1 MGVVFFYWFAV
12 KGGENVVGKKAKKIK
27 ERLIDLFKGI
37 FGSKRRSRL
46 GVGAE
51 KLNPECPRYYRT
63 APTAPLVVELPDELL
78 GAKVLTR
85 EDKWEMLRRGK
96 LYLTL
101 RTVED
106 FDELLGLDWRRVW
119 NKENPK
125 RPIKT
130 LQDLFPSY
138 KFAHESMLPLTA
150 RLRKRGIDPKS
161 IDWRHSP
168 WHCNAV
174 RNSAREKGSLFY
186 DIAQVIECPEIPTAR
201 DLFRDEY
208 VDIVSCEKNGNETIR
223 MDDVCR
229 SHSIWLDPIDA
240 PKELYKW
247 RLRVQKA
254 ICWAYLNDCV
264 PVMMTLTIYHRW
276 NNLDGLLSVL
286 QNSWDK
292 FLVSGRP
299 AQNRQVEMGLVGNI
313 RRLEITINDGD
324 ENFDENGKPD
334 TNAGWHPHFHVLL
347 FVPKDK
353 FGTLSD
359 MEAQMKKD
367 WAEIV
372 AENYKAEFDKEIETS
387 FLPALEKYG
396 LWLSRYNK
404 GERKGE
410 LRPVK
415 DSAYFAKIMGYDPA
429 NVYGGDKE
437 VTSDAFKNSKI
448 PFDLLCEVTA
458 ANIDLWCEYAIATK
472 GMSALRISKP
482 FAKKINEYFDAHPDK
497 DPIPKDLPPSKVVA
511 HLEHTIYRL
520 FYRNFLIPQLKAK
533 AAEGFDAL
541 RSWVRDKM
549 VELGVSALCDD
560 PTALPR
566 PPNSVDDLL
575 CNKILPST

>member
-1 MGVVFFYWFAV
+1 MGKVF
-12 KGGENVVGKKAKKIK
+12 KKIEEK
-27 ERLIDLFKGI
+27 FKNLFGLV
-37 FGSKRRSRL
+37 FNNKRRSRL
-46 GVGAE
+46 GVGVE
-51 KLNPECPRYYRT
+51 KFDEDSTQYYRT
-63 APTAPLVVELPDELL
+63 SPTAPLFVDLSDELL

-85 EDKWEMLRRGK
+85 DDKWEMLRRGK

-106 FDELLGLDWRRVW
+106 FDDLLGLDWRRKW
-119 NKENPK
+119 NKENPN
-125 RPIKT
+125 RPIET

-138 KFAHESMLPLTA
+138 KFAHESTLPLTA
-150 RLRKRGIDPKS
+150 RLRKRGIDPQS
-161 IDWRHSP
+161 IDWRNSP
-168 WHCNAV
+168 WYRKSMRDVAK
-174 RNSAREKGSLFY
+174 EKDSLFY
-186 DIAQVIECPEIPTAR
+186 DAAQVVKSPDIPTAK

-208 VDIVSCEKNGNETIR
+208 IDIVASEKNGNETIR
-223 MDDVCR
+223 MEDVCR

-254 ICWAYLNDCV
+254 IAWAYLNDCV

-276 NNLDGLLSVL
+276 NNLDGAIRVL
-286 QNSWDK
+286 QNSWDR

-299 AQNRQVEMGLVGNI
+299 AQKRQTEMDLVGNI

-324 ENFDENGKPD
+324 ENFAEENGKPD

-353 FGTLSD
+353 FGTVSD
-359 MEAQMKKD
+359 MELQMKKD

-372 AENYKAEFDKEIETS
+372 AAQFRAEFNEEIPES

-396 LWLSRYNK
+396 LYLSRYNK

-415 DSAYFAKIMGYDPA
+415 DSAYFAKIQGYDPT

-448 PFDLLCEVTA
+448 PFDLLREITA

-472 GMSALRISKP
+472 GMAALRISKP
-482 FAKKINEYFDAHPDK
+482 LAKKINEYFEANPDK
-497 DPIPKDLPPSKVVA
+497 DPIPKDLPPSKIVA
-511 HLEHTIYRL
+511 HLEATIYRL

-533 AAEGFDAL
+533 AAEGFEAL
-541 RSWVRDKM
+541 RSWVKDKM

-575 CNKILPST
+575 SKNIACVVSVASN

>member
-1 MGVVFFYWFAV
+1 MGSVVRSIKNLNLKDKLKSLFGFAF
-12 KGGENVVGKKAKKIK
+12 N
-27 ERLIDLFKGI
+27 
-37 FGSKRRSRL
+37 SKRRSRL
-46 GVGAE
+46 GVGVQNFDAE
-51 KLNPECPRYYRT
+51 RPQYYRT
-63 APTAPLVVELPDELL
+63 CPTTPLFLELPDELL

-85 EDKWEMLRRGK
+85 KDKWEMLLRAK
-96 LYLTL
+96 LYLSL

-119 NKENPK
+119 NKENPN
-125 RPIKT
+125 RPIET
-130 LQDLFPSY
+130 MLDLFVSL
-138 KFAHESMLPLTA
+138 KFAHEVMLPLTA
-150 RLRKRGIDPKS
+150 RLRKHGIDPKS
-161 IDWRHSP
+161 VDWRNSP
-168 WHCNAV
+168 WYYQSLC
-174 RNSAREKGSLFY
+174 NSAREKDSLFF
-186 DIAQVIECPEIPTAR
+186 DSAQHAVKAPRIPTAK
-201 DLFRDEY
+201 DLFCEEY
-208 VDIVSCEKNGNETIR
+208 VDIVASEKDGNETIR
-223 MDDVCR
+223 MEDVCR

-247 RLRVQKA
+247 RLRIQKA
-254 ICWAYLNDCV
+254 IAWAYLNDCV
-264 PVMMTLTIYHRW
+264 PAMMTLTIYHRW
-276 NNLDGLLSVL
+276 NNLDGLLRVL

-299 AQNRQVEMGLVGNI
+299 AQKRQAEMGLIGNI

-324 ENFDENGKPD
+324 ENFAEKDGKPD

-367 WAEIV
+367 WATIV
-372 AENYKAEFDKEIETS
+372 AKHFSKEFGEEIDPS

-415 DSAYFAKIMGYDPA
+415 DSRYLDKIYGYDPI
-429 NVYGGDKE
+429 NVYGGDSE
-437 VTSDAFKNSKI
+437 IAADSFKNSKI
-448 PFDLLCEVTA
+448 PFDLLLEINA
-458 ANIDLWCEYAIATK
+458 ANVDLWCEYAIATK
-472 GMSALRISKP
+472 GMAALRISRP
-482 FAKKINEYFDAHPDK
+482 LIKKINDYFEANPDK
-497 DPIPKDLPPSKVVA
+497 DPIPKGLPPSKVVA
-511 HLEHTIYRL
+511 HLEATIYRL

-533 AAEGFDAL
+533 AAEGFEAL
-541 RSWVRDKM
+541 RSWVKDKM

-575 CNKILPST
+575 VKKILPV

>member
-1 MGVVFFYWFAV
+1 MGSVVRSIKNLNLNSKLKNLFRFA
-12 KGGENVVGKKAKKIK
+12 
-27 ERLIDLFKGI
+27 

-46 GVGAE
+46 GVGVE
-51 KLNPECPRYYRT
+51 KFNEECSRYYRT
-63 APTAPLVVELPDELL
+63 SPTAPLFLELPDELL
-78 GAKVLTR
+78 GAKKLTR
-85 EDKWEMLRRGK
+85 EDKWEMLLRAK
-96 LYLTL
+96 LYLSL
-101 RTVED
+101 RSVED

-125 RPIKT
+125 RPIET
-130 LQDLFPSY
+130 MLDLFVSL
-138 KFAHESMLPLTA
+138 KFAHEVMLPLTA
-150 RLRKRGIDPKS
+150 RLRKHGIDPKS
-161 IDWRHSP
+161 VDWRNSP
-168 WHCNAV
+168 WYYQSL
-174 RNSAREKGSLFY
+174 RNSAGEKSSLFF
-186 DIAQVIECPEIPTAR
+186 DSAQNAVKSPRIPTAR
-201 DLFRDEY
+201 DLFCEEY
-208 VDIVSCEKNGNETIR
+208 VDIVASEKDGNETIR
-223 MDDVCR
+223 MEDVCR

-247 RLRVQKA
+247 RLRIQKA
-254 ICWAYLNDCV
+254 IAWAYLNDCV
-264 PVMMTLTIYHRW
+264 PAMMTLTIYHRW
-276 NNLDGLLSVL
+276 NNLDGLLRVL

-299 AQNRQVEMGLVGNI
+299 AQKRQVEMGLVGNI

-324 ENFDENGKPD
+324 ENFDENGKPK

-353 FGTLSD
+353 FGALSD

-372 AENYKAEFDKEIETS
+372 AAHFRAEFGEEIPEL
-387 FLPALEKYG
+387 FLPAFEAHG
-396 LWLSRYNK
+396 LYLSRYNK

-415 DSAYFAKIMGYDPA
+415 DSRYLDKIYGYDPI

-437 VTSDAFKNSKI
+437 ISADSFKNSKI
-448 PFDLLCEVTA
+448 PFDLLREITA

-472 GMSALRISKP
+472 GMAALRISRP
-482 FAKKINEYFDAHPDK
+482 LAKKINEYFEANPDK
-497 DPIPKDLPPSKVVA
+497 DPIPKGLPPSKVVA
-511 HLEHTIYRL
+511 HLEATIYRL

-533 AAEGFDAL
+533 AVEGFESL
-541 RSWVRDKM
+541 RSWVKDKM

-566 PPNSVDDLL
+566 PPNSIDDLL
-575 CNKILPST
+575 YKKILPTP

>member
-1 MGVVFFYWFAV
+1 M
-12 KGGENVVGKKAKKIK
+12 GKKAKKIK

-46 GVGAE
+46 GVGVE
-51 KLNPECPRYYRT
+51 KFDRECPRYYRT
-63 APTAPLVVELPDELL
+63 SPTAPLFVELPSELL
-78 GAKVLTR
+78 GVKVLKR

-150 RLRKRGIDPKS
+150 RLRKCGIDPKS
-161 IDWRHSP
+161 IDWSNSP
-168 WHCNAV
+168 WYRQYLRDSV
-174 RNSAREKGSLFY
+174 RDKDSLFF
-186 DIAQVIECPEIPTAR
+186 DAEKVLKSPEIPTAK
-201 DLFRDEY
+201 DLFCEEY
-208 VDIVSCEKNGNETIR
+208 VDIVSSEKDGNQTIR
-223 MDDVCR
+223 MEDVCR

-247 RLRVQKA
+247 KLRIQKA
-254 ICWAYLNDCV
+254 ITWAYLNDCV

-276 NNLDGLLSVL
+276 NNLDGAIRVL

-292 FLVSGRP
+292 FLVSGRS
-299 AQNRQVEMGLVGNI
+299 AQKRQAEMGLVGNI

-324 ENFDENGKPD
+324 KYFDENGKPK
-334 TNAGWHPHFHVLL
+334 TNAGFHPHFHVLL

-353 FGTLSD
+353 FGTVSD

-372 AENYKAEFDKEIETS
+372 AAQFRAEFGEEIPES
-387 FLPALEKYG
+387 FMPALEKCG
-396 LWLSRYNK
+396 LYLSRYNK

-415 DSAYFAKIMGYDPA
+415 DSIYLDKIYGYDPI
-429 NVYGGDKE
+429 NVYGGDSE
-437 VTSDAFKNSKI
+437 IAADSFKNSKI
-448 PFDLLCEVTA
+448 PFDLLREVTA

-472 GMSALRISKP
+472 GMAALRISRP
-482 FAKKINEYFDAHPDK
+482 LAKKINEYFEANPDK

-511 HLEHTIYRL
+511 HLEATIYRL

-533 AAEGFDAL
+533 AVEGFEAL
-541 RSWVRDKM
+541 RSWVKDKM

>member
-1 MGVVFFYWFAV
+1 MADSYLQELFAERIGGNKFGKDTTIYKFEKIKRAKRAAKAAHPDVELIDMGVGEPDDMAFPEVVAALAVEAGKIENRFYSDNGCMEFRIAV
-12 KGGENVVGKKAKKIK
+12 QKYMK
-27 ERLIDLFKGI
+27 ELYGVDLDPETEI
-37 FGSKRRSRL
+37 VHSIGS
-46 GVGAE
+46 
-51 KLNPECPRYYRT
+51 T
-63 APTAPLVVELPDELL
+63 
-78 GAKVLTR
+78 
-85 EDKWEMLRRGK
+85 
-96 LYLTL
+96 
-101 RTVED
+101 
-106 FDELLGLDWRRVW
+106 
-119 NKENPK
+119 
-125 RPIKT
+125 
-130 LQDLFPSY
+130 
-138 KFAHESMLPLTA
+138 
-150 RLRKRGIDPKS
+150 
-161 IDWRHSP
+161 IDWKNSP
-168 WHCNAV
+168 WYRQYLRDYV
-174 RNSAREKGSLFY
+174 RSEGSLFF
-186 DIAQVIECPEIPTAR
+186 DAEKVLKSPEIPTAK
-201 DLFRDEY
+201 DLFRYDY
-208 VDIVSCEKNGNETIR
+208 VDVVASEKNGNEAIR

-276 NNLDGLLSVL
+276 DNLDGLIRVL

-299 AQNRQVEMGLVGNI
+299 AQKRQAEMDLVGNI

-324 ENFDENGKPD
+324 ENFSEENGKPD

-353 FGTLSD
+353 FGTVSD
-359 MEAQMKKD
+359 MEPQMKKD

-372 AENYKAEFDKEIETS
+372 AEKYSEEFGKEIEAS
-387 FLPALEKYG
+387 FMPALEKYG
-396 LWLSRYNK
+396 LYLSRYNK
-404 GERKGE
+404 GVRKGE

-437 VTSDAFKNSKI
+437 VTSDVFKNSKI

-458 ANIDLWCEYAIATK
+458 TNIDLWCEYAIATK
-472 GMSALRISKP
+472 GMASLRISKP
-482 FAKKINEYFDAHPDK
+482 LAKKINEYFIAHPDK

-533 AAEGFDAL
+533 AAEGFEAL
-541 RSWVRDKM
+541 SRWVKDKM

-575 CNKILPST
+575 SKKILPSP

>member
-1 MGVVFFYWFAV
+1 MGKIIQKVQKSLNNLFGIVF
-12 KGGENVVGKKAKKIK
+12 NN
-27 ERLIDLFKGI
+27 
-37 FGSKRRSRL
+37 KRRSRL
-46 GVGAE
+46 GVGVQNFDHAS
-51 KLNPECPRYYRT
+51 PRYYRT
-63 APTAPLVVELPDELL
+63 SPTAPLFVELPDELL

-96 LYLTL
+96 LFLSL
-101 RTVED
+101 RSVED

-119 NKENPK
+119 NRENPN
-125 RPIKT
+125 REIKT

-150 RLRKRGIDPKS
+150 RLRKHGIDPKS
-161 IDWRHSP
+161 VDWRNSP
-168 WHCNAV
+168 WYRQVV
-174 RNSAREKGSLFY
+174 RDFGMRQAREAGSLFPQ
-186 DIAQVIECPEIPTAR
+186 AEQVVKRPDVPTAR
-201 DLFRDEY
+201 DLFCEEY
-208 VDIVSCEKNGNETIR
+208 VDIVSSEKDGNETIR
-223 MDDVCR
+223 MEDVCR

-247 RLRVQKA
+247 RLRIQKA
-254 ICWAYLNDCV
+254 IAWAYLNDCV
-264 PVMMTLTIYHRW
+264 PAMMTLTIYHRW
-276 NNLDGLLSVL
+276 NHLGGSIRIL

-299 AQNRQVEMGLVGNI
+299 AQSRQAEMGLVGNV

-324 ENFDENGKPD
+324 EHFDENGKPK

-353 FGTLSD
+353 FETVSD
-359 MEAQMKKD
+359 METQMKKD
-367 WAEIV
+367 WSDIV
-372 AENYKAEFDKEIETS
+372 AAQYKKEFGEEIDAS
-387 FLPALEKYG
+387 FMPALEKCG
-396 LWLSRYNK
+396 LYLSRYNK

-415 DSAYFAKIMGYDPA
+415 DSRYLDKIYGYDPI

-437 VTSDAFKNSKI
+437 ISADSFKNSKI
-448 PFDLLCEVTA
+448 PFDLLREITA

-472 GMSALRISKP
+472 GMAALRISKP
-482 FAKKINEYFDAHPDK
+482 LAKKVNEYFEAHPDK
-497 DPIPKDLPPSKVVA
+497 DPIPKGLPPSKVVA
-511 HLEHTIYRL
+511 HLEATIYRL

-533 AAEGFDAL
+533 AAEGFEAL
-541 RSWVRDKM
+541 FSWVKDKM

-566 PPNSVDDLL
+566 PPNSIDDLL
-575 CNKILPST
+575 CKKILPV

>member
-1 MGVVFFYWFAV
+1 MIYLRVYSAV
-12 KGGENVVGKKAKKIK
+12 SGGLAWAWEPKNLT
-27 ERLIDLFKGI
+27 RQ
-37 FGSKRRSRL
+37 
-46 GVGAE
+46 
-51 KLNPECPRYYRT
+51 T
-63 APTAPLVVELPDELL
+63 L
-78 GAKVLTR
+78 GAKVLKR
-85 EDKWEMLRRGK
+85 ENKWEMLRRGK

-106 FDELLGLDWRRVW
+106 FDELLGLDWRRKW
-119 NKENPK
+119 NKENPN

-138 KFAHESMLPLTA
+138 KFAHESMLPLTV
-150 RLRKRGIDPKS
+150 RLRKHGIDPRS
-161 IDWRHSP
+161 IDWKNSP
-168 WHCNAV
+168 WYRQAV
-174 RNSAREKGSLFY
+174 RDSAKEKDSLFY
-186 DIAQVIECPEIPTAR
+186 DAAQVIKSSEIPTAK
-201 DLFRDEY
+201 DLFCEEY
-208 VDIVSCEKNGNETIR
+208 VDIVTSGKNGNETIR
-223 MDDVCR
+223 MEDVCR
-229 SHSIWLDPIDA
+229 LHSIWLDPIDA

-247 RLRVQKA
+247 RLRIQKA
-254 ICWAYLNDCV
+254 IAWAYLNDCV

-276 NNLDGLLSVL
+276 NSLDGAIRVL

-299 AQNRQVEMGLVGNI
+299 AQKRQAEMGLVGNA
-313 RRLEITINDGD
+313 RRLEININDGD

-334 TNAGWHPHFHVLL
+334 TNSGWHPHFHVLL
-347 FVPKDK
+347 FVPTDK
-353 FGTLSD
+353 FGALSD
-359 MEAQMKKD
+359 MEHQMKKD

-372 AENYKAEFDKEIETS
+372 ASQYKQEFGEEIDAS
-387 FLPALEKYG
+387 FMPALERCG
-396 LWLSRYNK
+396 LYLSRFNK

-415 DSAYFAKIMGYDPA
+415 DSRYLDKIQGYDPT
-429 NVYGGDKE
+429 NVYGGDNE
-437 VTSDAFKNSKI
+437 VAADSFKNSKI
-448 PFDLLCEVTA
+448 PFDLLLEVTA

-472 GMSALRISKP
+472 GMAALRISKP
-482 FAKKINEYFDAHPDK
+482 LAKKINEYFAAHPDK

-541 RSWVRDKM
+541 RSWVKDKM

-575 CNKILPST
+575 SNKILPST

>member
-1 MGVVFFYWFAV
+1 MGSVVRSI
-12 KGGENVVGKKAKKIK
+12 KNLNLRDKIK
-27 ERLIDLFKGI
+27 GLFG
-37 FGSKRRSRL
+37 FAFNSKRRSRL
-46 GVGAE
+46 GVGVQNFDAE
-51 KLNPECPRYYRT
+51 CTRYYRT
-63 APTAPLVVELPDELL
+63 APTAPLFVELPDELL

-85 EDKWEMLRRGK
+85 KDKWEMLRRGK

-161 IDWRHSP
+161 IDWRNSP
-168 WHCNAV
+168 YYRNAMRDIV
-174 RNSAREKGSLFY
+174 KEKNSLFY
-186 DIAQVIECPEIPTAR
+186 DAAQVLKSPEIPTAK

-208 VDIVSCEKNGNETIR
+208 VDIVASEKNGNQTIR
-223 MDDVCR
+223 MEDVCR

-247 RLRVQKA
+247 RLRIQKA
-254 ICWAYLNDCV
+254 IAWAYLNDCV
-264 PVMMTLTIYHRW
+264 PAMMTLTIYHRW
-276 NNLDGLLSVL
+276 NNLDGAMRVL
-286 QNSWDK
+286 QKSWDE

-299 AQNRQVEMGLVGNI
+299 ALRRQTAMGLVGNI

-324 ENFDENGKPD
+324 ENFDKDGKPKTND
-334 TNAGWHPHFHVLL
+334 KDGKPKTNAGWHPHFHVLL
-347 FVPKDK
+347 FVPKGK

-367 WAEIV
+367 WVEIV
-372 AENYKAEFDKEIETS
+372 AAQFRAEFNEEIPAS
-387 FLPALEKYG
+387 FLPALEAHG
-396 LWLSRYNK
+396 LYLSRYNK

-415 DSAYFAKIMGYDPA
+415 DSRYLDKIYGYDPI

-437 VTSDAFKNSKI
+437 ISANSFKNSKI
-448 PFDLLCEVTA
+448 PFDLLREITA
-458 ANIDLWCEYAIATK
+458 ANVDLWCEYAIATK
-472 GMSALRISKP
+472 GKAALRISKP
-482 FAKKINEYFDAHPDK
+482 LAKKINDYFAAHPDK

-511 HLEHTIYRL
+511 HLEATIYRL

-533 AAEGFDAL
+533 AAEGFEAL
-541 RSWVRDKM
+541 RSWVKDKM

-575 CNKILPST
+575 YKKILPV

>member
-1 MGVVFFYWFAV
+1 MGSVVRSIKNLNLKDKLKSLFGFAF
-12 KGGENVVGKKAKKIK
+12 N
-27 ERLIDLFKGI
+27 
-37 FGSKRRSRL
+37 SKRRSRL
-46 GVGAE
+46 GVGVQNFDAE
-51 KLNPECPRYYRT
+51 RPQYYRN
-63 APTAPLVVELPDELL
+63 APTDPLVVDLPDELL
-78 GAKVLTR
+78 GSRVLKR

-106 FDELLGLDWRRVW
+106 FDDLLGLDWRRVW
-119 NKENPK
+119 NKENPN
-125 RPIKT
+125 REIKT

-150 RLRKRGIDPKS
+150 RLIKHGINPKS
-161 IDWRHSP
+161 VDWKNSP
-168 WHCNAV
+168 WYRRV
-174 RNSAREKGSLFY
+174 LRDSVKRKDSLFW
-186 DIAQVIECPEIPTAR
+186 DAAQVIQSPEIPTAK
-201 DLFRDEY
+201 DLFCDEY
-208 VDIVSCEKNGNETIR
+208 VDIVASEKNGNETIR
-223 MDDVCR
+223 MEDVCR

-247 RLRVQKA
+247 RLRIQKA

-264 PVMMTLTIYHRW
+264 PAMMTLTIYHRW
-276 NNLDGLLSVL
+276 NNLDGAIRVL

-299 AQNRQVEMGLVGNI
+299 AQKRQAEMGLVGNI

-324 ENFDENGKPD
+324 ENFAEENGKPD

-347 FVPKDK
+347 FVPQDK
-353 FGTLSD
+353 FGTLSA
-359 MEAQMKKD
+359 MEPQMKKD
-367 WAEIV
+367 WASIV
-372 AENYKAEFDKEIETS
+372 AAQYKKEFGEEIEAS
-387 FLPALEKYG
+387 FMPALEKYG
-396 LWLSRYNK
+396 LYLSRYNK
-404 GERKGE
+404 GGRKGE

-415 DSAYFAKIMGYDPA
+415 DSAYFAKIMGYDPV

-448 PFDLLCEVTA
+448 PFDLLREVTA
-458 ANIDLWCEYAIATK
+458 TNIDLWCEYAIATK
-472 GMSALRISKP
+472 GMAALRVSRP
-482 FAKKINEYFDAHPDK
+482 LAKKISEYFAAHPDK

-511 HLEHTIYRL
+511 HLEATIYRL

-541 RSWVRDKM
+541 RSWVKDKM

-575 CNKILPST
+575 SNKILPST

>member
-1 MGVVFFYWFAV
+1 MGV
-12 KGGENVVGKKAKKIK
+12 
-27 ERLIDLFKGI
+27 
-37 FGSKRRSRL
+37 
-46 GVGAE
+46 E
-51 KLNPECPRYYRT
+51 KFTQESTRYYRT
-63 APTAPLVVELPDELL
+63 SPTAPLFVELPNELL
-78 GAKVLTR
+78 GAKVLKR
-85 EDKWEMLRRGK
+85 EDKWEMFRRGK

-125 RPIKT
+125 RPIET

-150 RLRKRGIDPKS
+150 RLRKHGIDPKS
-161 IDWRHSP
+161 IDWSNSP
-168 WHCNAV
+168 WYRQYLRDSV
-174 RNSAREKGSLFY
+174 RDKDSLFC
-186 DIAQVIECPEIPTAR
+186 DAEKVLKSPEIPTAKY
-201 DLFRDEY
+201 LFRDEY
-208 VDIVSCEKNGNETIR
+208 VDIVSSEKDGNQTIR

-247 RLRVQKA
+247 RLRIQKA
-254 ICWAYLNDCV
+254 IAWAYLNDCV
-264 PVMMTLTIYHRW
+264 PAMMTLTIYHRW
-276 NNLDGLLSVL
+276 NNLDGLLRVL

-299 AQNRQVEMGLVGNI
+299 AQKRQAEIGLVGNI
-313 RRLEITINDGD
+313 RRREITINDGD
-324 ENFDENGKPD
+324 ENFDENGKPK

-353 FGTLSD
+353 FGALSD

-367 WAEIV
+367 WVEIV
-372 AENYKAEFDKEIETS
+372 AAQFRAEFGEEIPES
-387 FLPALEKYG
+387 FMAAFEAHG
-396 LWLSRYNK
+396 LYLSRYNK

-415 DSAYFAKIMGYDPA
+415 DSRYLDKIYGYDPI

-437 VTSDAFKNSKI
+437 ISADSFKNSKI
-448 PFDLLCEVTA
+448 PFDLLREITA

-472 GMSALRISKP
+472 GMAALRISRP
-482 FAKKINEYFDAHPDK
+482 LAKKINEYFEANPDK
-497 DPIPKDLPPSKVVA
+497 DPIPKGLPPSKIVA
-511 HLEHTIYRL
+511 HLEATIYRL

-533 AAEGFDAL
+533 AAEGFEAL
-541 RSWVRDKM
+541 RSWVKDKM

-575 CNKILPST
+575 SKKMLSV